1 MGAGAELLPIIPS
14 IGGQPLT
21 SPSSALG
28 LQALTLPSPMAVVSP
43 PVTAASGPPSC
54 GSGPSSSTSSPR
66 SQIQTADTA
75 TTITQ
80 GATSG
85 HSSPHFR
92 FGRNGGWDPGCSLDV
107 GECVLLTRC
116 EFKREVSCW
125 RWGPDQHSWRSAVGQ
140 GCEVASTELGLVL
153 DDFDQIGQGT

>member
-1 MGAGAELLPIIPS
+1 MTLRAPLETFGGAGLARLGEGQDGRGRGAAADHPEHKGPPTYVAEFGAGAA
-14 IGGQPLT
+14 GAN
-21 SPSSALG
+21 SSLA
-28 LQALTLPSPMAVVSP
+28 MAVVSP
-43 PVTAASGPPSC
+43 PVTAASGPPSS

-107 GECVLLTRC
+107 GECVLLTGC

-125 RWGPDQHSWRSAVGQ
+125 RWGPDQHSWRSAVG
-140 GCEVASTELGLVL
+140 
-153 DDFDQIGQGT
+153 